1 MNNTLQD
8 IRYALRILLKSP
20 GFTSIAILTL
30 ALGIGAN
37 AAIFSVVYGV
47 LLRPLPYQN
56 GGRLVVLHQQST
68 KANLSDVP
76 FSAQEIFD
84 YRDKSHTLDAVV
96 EHHSMN
102 FLMLGDDS
110 AERV

>member
-1 MNNTLQD
+1 MNSMAFLESFFQD
-8 IRYALRILLKSP
+8 IRFALRTLRKNS
-20 GFTSIAILTL
+20 GFTAIAILTL

-68 KANLSDVP
+68 KANLSNVP

-84 YRDKSHTLDAVV
+84 FMSDPFRT
-96 EHHSMN
+96 
-102 FLMLGDDS
+102 
-110 AERV
+110 